1 MYNSDKNWGSTPCSV
16 PLSFANADP
25 GDTPG
30 SLSRILRPL
39 DPSIYPVLS
48 CAVATHCNSQGA
60 LTALPTMAQNM
71 DRGLDEIIAEKRTNG
86 PRNRRGGRDTRRRD
100 RNDYPRDGVR
110 KSTRDDRRNI
120 DSEWVH
126 DRYDE
131 SESRRGPA
139 PRRRRES
146 PVSDNKGSKIRVENI
161 HYDLTE
167 EDLDELFA
175 RIGRVSKLNLRY
187 DRAGRSEGVAYVT
200 YEQREDAEEAIKQFD
215 GANAN
220 GQPIRLTLLPSRNP
234 FDTAVMP
241 GRPLA
246 ERISAPGGRARST
259 SPRRRLE
266 EEDAARKGIDRYIP
280 GRRSR
285 SPMPRRSGG
294 RGGRRPG
301 ARREGGNNSNEGGR
315 GGRGNPRGKKTQE
328 ELDAEMA
335 DYFGGSGHDSAA
347 ADAPANGAAP
357 VTEAAPAAGTDDIDM
372 IE

>member
-1 MYNSDKNWGSTPCSV
+1 
-16 PLSFANADP
+16 
-25 GDTPG
+25 
-30 SLSRILRPL
+30 
-39 DPSIYPVLS
+39 
-48 CAVATHCNSQGA
+48 
-60 LTALPTMAQNM
+60 MAQNM
-71 DRGLDEIIAEKRTNG
+71 DRGLDEIIAEKPDKTIQRTNG

-100 RNDYPRDGVR
+100 RNDYPRDGNLV
-110 KSTRDDRRNI
+110 
-120 DSEWVH
+120 V
-126 DRYDE
+126 
-131 SESRRGPA
+131 A
-139 PRRRRES
+139 PHLDVVANLQS
-146 PVSDNKGSKIRVENI
+146 GSKIRAENI

-220 GQPIRLTLLPSRNP
+220 
-234 FDTAVMP
+234 VMP

-266 EEDAARKGIDRYIP
+266 DEDAARKGIDRYIP